1 MHLKQP
7 NTLVSLNFITI
18 LRTSV
23 LFFHTVHYHF
33 LFILDLS
40 FLYPN
45 IEENPAKFLFHYIIT
60 LRRDR
65 IDWHFSV
72 LGLPLQRHEG
82 RCTAPRTESTR
93 NDIILCISTKYL
105 QSLHRKVKWSNR
117 KGFCDSSCM

>member
-7 NTLVSLNFITI
+7 NTLVILNFITI

-23 LFFHTVHYHF
+23 LFFHTVHYQF

-65 IDWHFSV
+65 FD
-72 LGLPLQRHEG
+72 
-82 RCTAPRTESTR
+82 
-93 NDIILCISTKYL
+93 
-105 QSLHRKVKWSNR
+105 
-117 KGFCDSSCM
+117 

>member
-7 NTLVSLNFITI
+7 NTLMILNFITI

-40 FLYPN
+40 CLYPN
-45 IEENPAKFLFHYIIT
+45 IEKNPAKFLFHYIIT
-60 LRRDR
+60 LRQDR
-65 IDWHFSV
+65 IDWHCSV

-93 NDIILCISTKYL
+93 HDIISCISTKYL
-105 QSLHRKVKWSNR
+105 QSLHIKVKMVKQKR
-117 KGFCDSSCM
+117 FL